1 MARTILL
8 LDGNSLTYR
17 AFFALPSDMATA
29 SGQVTNAVFGFTSM
43 VQYLLNEQKP
53 DLMCVTFDRPE
64 PTFRHEVIKDYKAGR
79 AETPDILRQQMGL
92 VRQVVQ
98 VLDLPCVEVSGYE
111 ADDVLATLATQARA
125 AGDHVIIVTG
135 DRDSYQLVEDAPAD
149 GSAGSIR
156 VLYNKRG
163 VSDYSL
169 YDEAGIIERTGVH
182 PTKYAIYAAL
192 RGDPSDNLPGVPGVG
207 EKTAAKLVNDYGD
220 LDGVFSAG
228 VAKATP
234 KLRENLIAAEPVV
247 RQNAWAT
254 PLVRDVPDVSV
265 DVIRAPQ
272 VKLAEAR
279 ELFKALE
286 FRALSDRV
294 LDAFASIWG
303 IEGIGGTA
311 STQAEL
317 PRLDVAV
324 RVVVSAADLVLPTE
338 GHLALVGTWAGAEGR
353 SALVGLGVA
362 TDGEAQYV
370 PVAIVADGLDRFAAV
385 LASDVVWVHG
395 HKIKELLRSL
405 HELGIGLDR
414 LGALGL
420 DTAVGG
426 YLLDPAE
433 NVYALDELAR
443 QYAEIDLRADDA
455 APDGQLDF
463 GGTAV
468 DDLAD
473 SVGRRAAAVVRLVEP
488 MLGAMRAR
496 GLQQLYDDIERPLI
510 AVLARMEALGV
521 RVDTVYLKEL
531 AQALTAEAHRWE
543 AEVQRHA
550 GETFVVNSVPQL
562 RHILFDKL
570 GLKSG
575 KKTKTG
581 YSTDAQALEPL
592 RADHPII
599 DALFKYREYEKL
611 RSTYGESL
619 LAEVGSDGRIHAS
632 FNQTVARTGRLSSD
646 QPNLHNIPIRS
657 EEGRQFR
664 RAFIPADGC
673 ELLIADYNQ
682 IELRVIAH
690 LAQDPGLIE
699 AFRTRADVHNE
710 TARRI
715 FGVADGEVTVAQRSK
730 AKMVSYG
737 LAYGM
742 ESFGLAQRLGVP
754 QKEAAEIL
762 NAYFEAFPN
771 VRSYMDA
778 AVSEARNKGYTE
790 TLFGR
795 RRLIPDLQSPNYS
808 RRMAAERQAMNS
820 GIQGLAADIFKVALV
835 RLDAA
840 LVDGGFKSRIIL
852 QVHDE
857 IVVEVPPDERDV
869 IGALTVA
876 TMMEAASLDVPLEVN
891 ASWGNNWAEAKG

>member
-43 VQYLLNEQKP
+43 LQYLLNEQKP
-53 DLMCVTFDRPE
+53 DLVCVTFDRPE
-64 PTFRHEVIKDYKAGR
+64 PTFRHEMVKDYKAGR

-92 VRQVVQ
+92 VRQVVE
-98 VLDLPCVEVSGYE
+98 VLDLPCVEVIGFE

-125 AGDHVIIVTG
+125 VGDNVIIVTG

-163 VSDYSL
+163 VSDYAL
-169 YDEAGIIERTGVH
+169 YDEAGIVERTGVH
-182 PTKYAIYAAL
+182 PTVYPLYASL

-207 EKTAAKLVNDYGD
+207 EKTAAKLINDYGD

-228 VAKATP
+228 VAKASP
-234 KLRENLIAAEPVV
+234 KLRENLIAWEEQV
-247 RQNAWAT
+247 RSNARAT
-254 PLVRDVPDVSV
+254 PLIRDVPNVTIDVL
-265 DVIRAPQ
+265 RAPNPD
-272 VKLAEAR
+272 LGAAR
-279 ELFKALE
+279 EMFKALE

-294 LDAFASIWG
+294 LDAFATTWG
-303 IEGIGGTA
+303 IEGTGGTA
-311 STQAEL
+311 SPQGNLKPLEL
-317 PRLDVAV
+317 NLRTVT
-324 RVVVSAADLVLPTE
+324 SAIDLVLPTE
-338 GHLALVGTWAGAEGR
+338 GN
-353 SALVGLGVA
+353 
-362 TDGEAQYV
+362 
-370 PVAIVADGLDRFAAV
+370 VAIVGSWVGTAGRSELTGLALATEAEVQFVPADVVPHIIDALASMF
-385 LASDVVWVHG
+385 ASDVVWVHG

-405 HELGIGLDR
+405 HFLGLPLDH
-414 LGALGL
+414 LEALGL
-420 DTAVGG
+420 DTAVAG

-443 QYAEIDLRADDA
+443 QYAEIDVRPTDA
-455 APDGQLDF
+455 APIGQLDF
-463 GGTAV
+463 GGSAAS
-468 DDLAD
+468 DLAD
-473 SVGRRAAAVVRLVEP
+473 ATGRNAAAIVVLVEP
-488 MLGAMRAR
+488 MLTSMRAR
-496 GLQQLYDDIERPLI
+496 GLQKLYDEIERPLI
-510 AVLARMEALGV
+510 AGLARMEALGV
-521 RVDTVYLKEL
+521 RIDTTYLKEL
-531 AQALTAEAHRWE
+531 SQSLTSQARTWE
-543 AEVQRHA
+543 LEVQRLA
-550 GETFVVNSVPQL
+550 GEDFVVNSVPQL
-562 RHILFDKL
+562 RRILFDKL
-570 GLKSG
+570 ELKSG

-592 RADHPII
+592 REDHPII
-599 DALFKYREYEKL
+599 DAIFRYRELEKL
-611 RSTYGESL
+611 RSTYGENL
-619 LAEVGSDGRIHAS
+619 INEVGSDGRIHAT

-673 ELLIADYNQ
+673 ELLVADYNQ

-690 LAQDPGLIE
+690 LAQDPGLVE
-699 AFRTRADVHNE
+699 AFRTRADVHSE
-710 TARRI
+710 TAKRV
-715 FGVADGEVTVAQRSK
+715 FGVEAAEVTLAMRSK

-742 ESFGLAQRLGVP
+742 ESFGLAQRLSIP

-771 VRSYMDA
+771 VRAYMDA
-778 AVSEARNKGYTE
+778 SVNEARNKGFTE

-808 RRMAAERQAMNS
+808 RRMAAERQAMNA

-835 RLDAA
+835 RLDQA
-840 LVDGGFKSRIIL
+840 LVDGGFASRIIL

-857 IVVEVPPDERDV
+857 IVVEVPFAEHDAV
-869 IGALTVA
+869 GALTVE
-876 TMMEAASLDVPLEVN
+876 TMRDAAALDVPLETNV
-891 ASWGNNWAEAKG
+891 SWGKTWADAKG